1 MCDLPIF
8 LGGLF
13 FSRSFHG
20 FVCSHVLLLGGSLLC
35 LGLIAVI
42 MIMVMTAA
50 GAVNMPVLISLN
62 RSFQFLTAYRAFS
75 DFRLVEQEVDDLV
88 LIKRRAKL
96 GAGHWLMMDILD
108 EALAILGNIL
118 LRGLHD
124 RSEKGRGG
132 KEGVH

>member
-1 MCDLPIF
+1 MRISDWSSDVCSSD

-96 GAGHWLMMDILD
+96 GCGHWLL
-108 EALAILGNIL
+108 LAMLTRTEERRLG
-118 LRGLHD
+118 
-124 RSEKGRGG
+124 K
-132 KEGVH
+132 

>member
-1 MCDLPIF
+1 
-8 LGGLF
+8 
-13 FSRSFHG
+13 
-20 FVCSHVLLLGGSLLC
+20 
-35 LGLIAVI
+35 

-96 GAGHWLMMDILD
+96 GCGHWLLLDILD
-108 EALAILGNIL
+108 EAPAILGIIL
-118 LRGLHD
+118 LPGLHD
-124 RSEKGRGG
+124 EAVHFGMTDSNAIGLADLG
-132 KEGVH
+132 KRQAQANPTTGVGAIFFTILTIFT

>member
-1 MCDLPIF
+1 MCALVTGVQTCALPIC
-8 LGGLF
+8 
-13 FSRSFHG
+13 RSFHV
-20 FVCSHVLLLGGSLLC
+20 FVCSHFLLLGGSLLC

-88 LIKRRAKL
+88 IIKRLAKL
-96 GAGHWLMMDILD
+96 GCGHWLLLEILD
-108 EALAILGNIL
+108 
-118 LRGLHD
+118 R
-124 RSEKGRGG
+124 
-132 KEGVH
+132 

>member
-1 MCDLPIF
+1 MRISDWSSDVCSSD

-75 DFRLVEQEVDDLV
+75 DFRLVEQEVVDLV
-88 LIKRRAKL
+88 LIKRRAQL
-96 GAGHWLMMDILD
+96 GCGHWPLLDLLD
-108 EALAILGNIL
+108 EALAVLWFIFFLGL
-118 LRGLHD
+118 PYPA
-124 RSEKGRGG
+124 
-132 KEGVH
+132 VP

>member
-1 MCDLPIF
+1 MLKAAYAVRMSDW
-8 LGGLF
+8 
-13 FSRSFHG
+13 SSD
-20 FVCSHVLLLGGSLLC
+20 VCSSDLLGCSLLC

-96 GAGHWLMMDILD
+96 GCGHWLLLDILD
-108 EALAILGNIL
+108 EALAILG
-118 LRGLHD
+118 D
-124 RSEKGRGG
+124 RTSTRLNSS
-132 KEGVH
+132 H

>member
-1 MCDLPIF
+1 MRISDWSSDVCSSD

-75 DFRLVEQEVDDLV
+75 DFRLVEQNVDALL
-88 LIKRRAKL
+88 LIKRR
-96 GAGHWLMMDILD
+96 
-108 EALAILGNIL
+108 
-118 LRGLHD
+118 
-124 RSEKGRGG
+124 RSEEHTSERQLLMSTS
-132 KEGVH
+132 